1 MFGEKC
7 LYIHPNISCKFGYYC
22 TRLGCAYS
30 HPVGVNPGMG
40 MMPQMAQ
47 MAQMGMPWGGGPGGK
62 FRNLK
67 LDNTKTKG
75 KNKIRI

>member
-40 MMPQMAQ
+40 MMPQM
-47 MAQMGMPWGGGPGGK
+47 GMQWGGGPGGK

-67 LDNTKTKG
+67 LDNTKPKG
-75 KNKIRI
+75 KIKLGFLKIF